1 MSNLTYNIIDI
12 ARCTTQYRTEQ
23 MAPLGLK
30 ACHGSYIYHICAEPG
45 LTQDQLAKR
54 VFFNKS
60 NVTRQLAVLEEGGF
74 VERRPCPE
82 DKRAIRIYPTEK
94 ARQELPRIR
103 AILRAWEELMTQD
116 LTVEE
121 VQAVTAALGK
131 MKTRA
136 AQWMED

>member
-12 ARCTTQYRTEQ
+12 ARCTTQYRAEE

-45 LTQDQLAKR
+45 LTQDQLSRR

-60 NVTRQLAVLEEGGF
+60 NVARQLAALEEDGF
-74 VERRPCPE
+74 VQRRPCPE

-94 ARQELPRIR
+94 ALQALPRIR
-103 AILRAWEELMTQD
+103 AAHRHWEELLTQD
-116 LTVEE
+116 LTGEE
-121 VQAVTAALGK
+121 VQAVTAALSK
-131 MKTRA
+131 MKARA
-136 AQWMED
+136 AQWMEE